1 MIAAN
6 KKDSIISDSS
16 SMGINQPVIS
26 WLVLEIGNQSCK
38 VKFGFKESKNIHLKM
53 GIPKIVYFLLFSK
66 FGEL

>member
-53 GIPKIVYFLLFSK
+53 CIFTFFKVG
-66 FGEL
+66 